1 MQVSVTGKPQ
11 RLDSV
16 IINDDSEAPSLL
28 NPMTGEIFV
37 TNPVGRH
44 IFGLADGAMTIEEVV
59 DAVAEQ
65 FDGASKDVIRNDAL
79 AFFDNAT
86 NRGLVTWQD

>member
-37 TNPVGRH
+37 TNPVGQH
-44 IFGLADGAMTIEEVV
+44 IFQLADGARTLEEVV
-59 DAVAEQ
+59 DAVATQ
-65 FDGASKDVIRNDAL
+65 FDGASKDVIRNDAM
-79 AFFDNAT
+79 AFIDNAI